1 MDQASETNSMKFS
14 LQLDQ
19 PMSPA
24 SDSDGRYM
32 IENQSIVVPA
42 RIAAAV
48 DGFEKKEQSWFAM
61 SQIPTDLSIHV
72 QEITFHVHQ
81 FPLVSRCS
89 YFSRIEFQPSSSGL
103 CYDIKLENFP
113 GGSETFET
121 ILKFCYGLPINLNPN
136 NVATLRCAAEYLEM
150 TEALEDGN
158 LIAKTEAF
166 FTFVVL
172 SSWRDSI
179 TVLKSCETL
188 SPWAENLQI
197 VRRCCD
203 SIAWKISR
211 ETSETEEV
219 VNEQKWWFEE
229 MATLRIGHF
238 TRIITAIRSK
248 GMEPKTIGSCIMR
261 YGDKWLPTMESEKE
275 GLGRFTYGRNE
286 LQWSITSGKRQE
298 GDMGNVKEH
307 RMIVESL
314 VNVVPP
320 QKEAVSCKFLL
331 KMLKMAMLYSASPAI
346 VSELEQRVG
355 LVLENASVDDLLIPN
370 CPVGDQGKLVNSNEG
385 QTMHNVDVVQRILEY
400 FLLYEQQQ
408 QQQQQK
414 PALLTISKLL
424 DSYLAEIARDPKL
437 SVTKFQFIAQCL
449 PENARTCDDGL
460 YRAID
465 TYLKAHPTLSE
476 HEQRR
481 LCRVMD
487 CGKLSIDACAH
498 SAQNDRLP
506 LRTMIQVLFSEQVK
520 IRKTMQGIG
529 QRETG
534 DNSEGE
540 SNNWS
545 STDKEVKAL
554 KVELERLKM
563 QMADMQ
569 RDYSELQH
577 EHERL
582 NLKKERHSSSWA
594 LGWRKIRKS
603 ALFNRKIDG
612 DETDESQNRMNPSRR
627 GSFRRRQ
634 SIS

>member
-1 MDQASETNSMKFS
+1 MET
-14 LQLDQ
+14 QPDQ
-19 PMSPA
+19 PTSPL

-32 IENQSIVVPA
+32 IESHSIVVPA
-42 RIAAAV
+42 AAA
-48 DGFEKKEQSWFAM
+48 DGFEKREQSWFAM
-61 SQIPTDLSIHV
+61 SQIPTDLSILV
-72 QEITFHVHQ
+72 QDITFHVHQ
-81 FPLVSRCS
+81 FPLVSRCA
-89 YFSRIEFQPSSSGL
+89 YFSRMELRPSNNSGL
-103 CYDIKLENFP
+103 CYDMKLENFP

-121 ILKFCYGLPINLNPN
+121 VLKFCYSLPINLNPN

-211 ETSETEEV
+211 ETTSATEEV
-219 VNEQKWWFEE
+219 VNEQEWWFEE

-248 GMEPKTIGSCIMR
+248 GMAPKTIGSCIMR
-261 YGDKWLPTMESEKE
+261 YGDKWLPAMESDME

-286 LQWSITSGKRQE
+286 LQWNITSGKRQQ
-298 GDMGNVKEH
+298 GDTGKVQEH

-331 KMLKMAMLYSASPAI
+331 KMLKMAILYSASPAI

-355 LVLENASVDDLLIPN
+355 LLLENACVNDLLIPN
-370 CPVGDQGKLVNSNEG
+370 CPVGDQGKLLNSSEG
-385 QTMHNVDVVQRILEY
+385 QTMHNVDVVQRILDY

-408 QQQQQK
+408 QQQHR

-498 SAQNDRLP
+498 AAQNDRLP

-520 IRKTMQGIG
+520 IRKTMLGRS
-529 QRETG
+529 QRETV
-534 DNSEGE
+534 DNSEWE

-545 STDKEVKAL
+545 STDKEVKVL
-554 KVELERLKM
+554 KVELERVKLKM
-563 QMADMQ
+563 DEMQ
-569 RDYSELQH
+569 RYYSELQH

-582 NLKKERHSSSWA
+582 NFKKERRSSNWA
-594 LGWRKIRKS
+594 VGWRKIRKS
-603 ALFNRKIDG
+603 ALFNLKIDSDG
-612 DETDESQNRMNPSRR
+612 TDESQNRTNPSRR